1 MQFYQICL
9 LVCTEDP
16 VSVLHGCVSFCGCY
30 IPFHLQLNVAPTIF
44 VREEESLAVAVA
56 AGGNSTID
64 VGRRIL

>member
-1 MQFYQICL
+1 M
-9 LVCTEDP
+9 
-16 VSVLHGCVSFCGCY
+16 LHS
-30 IPFHLQLNVAPTIF
+30 IPFATERIAPTIF

>member
-1 MQFYQICL
+1 M
-9 LVCTEDP
+9 
-16 VSVLHGCVSFCGCY
+16 LHS